1 MDFRLFVLYVIEK
14 EGFVVYCSVCEDT
27 MKKIASLVLFGLLSP
42 FLLFSQGETSNWFF
56 GNGAG
61 IRFNNDGSVS
71 NAFKSK
77 LETLEGCATISDTF
91 GDLLFYTDGI
101 TVYNKNHD
109 IMLNGEDLYG
119 DPSSTQSAM
128 IVPKPEDPELFFIF
142 TVDTSPFEGDPDY
155 GLNYSIV
162 DITQDN
168 GMGAVVQKNVPLL
181 EDCSEKIT
189 AIIKNCFEQSIWV
202 VTLASQN
209 GASGVLNTFYA
220 FEVNTTGVLNSP
232 VKTTFSNLQ
241 IEDPRGY
248 LKFSPDGTKLAI
260 ANFTDGLFLYD
271 FDETTGVI
279 VNQQLITIPGVNKN
293 PYGLEFSP
301 NSKLLYVHATNEVGQ
316 SINHTSSLLQF
327 DITSADIDA
336 SLVELDNRSIF
347 RGALQQGENGKI
359 YRTIT
364 NSYNEG
370 TPYLGVIN
378 NPNELGMASNY
389 NHNAVNLNGKNAM
402 QGLPPFIQSF
412 FGNTDLIQNTNGTTS
427 STLTLCSGEP
437 LVLEADSI
445 PGATYF
451 WEKDGI
457 PIVSADTHTY
467 SLNSTS
473 ETDSGRYSVEI
484 ISSDPLECPII
495 GESLI
500 NVLPI
505 PDPNLVLT
513 QCDVGPD
520 DPTDGITFINLDE
533 INDNVDLNFFFYE
546 SLADRNADSPLSN
559 SQSYQNTQPFNQVLY
574 YKVVNTLGCTNLGE
588 LNIEVTPSAV
598 VPSIFSPI
606 YTCDDSP
613 LDGVLESS
621 FDLEAIAAN
630 YADPLTNIKLYES
643 ISDAAAQINEIS
655 EFSLTTTSTTL
666 YARVSEGNVCLGIET
681 IDLIVNPSPIPA
693 MEETYV
699 LCTERGTAL
708 LEGPEGFDSYRWF
721 KKTGSG
727 LIDLGSGQNI
737 SLTELGFYELETSY
751 IFNINGT
758 EIRCGNKVRFQLV
771 PSTRAVINDIEIRDF
786 AANNTIE
793 VSVSGE
799 GNYEFSMDGI
809 NYQDSPYFSNV
820 LPGFARVYVKD
831 TKGCGVT
838 QKEIAVMGYPKFFT
852 PNGDGIN
859 DYWQLTGFNEQFQS
873 NAFVGIYDRY
883 GTFVTQIP
891 TQDIGWNGN
900 VNTKIMPADDYWF
913 RVELEDGREFQG
925 HFTLKR

>member
-1 MDFRLFVLYVIEK
+1 
-14 EGFVVYCSVCEDT
+14 
-27 MKKIASLVLFGLLSP
+27 MKKFATIVLFGLLFP
-42 FLLFSQGETSNWFF
+42 FLLFSQGETSNWYF

-61 IRFNNDGSVS
+61 IRFNNDGSVT
-71 NAFKSK
+71 NAQKSK

-91 GDLLFYTDGI
+91 GGLLFYTDGI
-101 TVYNKNHD
+101 TVYNQKHE
-109 IMLNGEDLYG
+109 IMLNGEALFG
-119 DPSSTQSAM
+119 DPSSTQSAL
-128 IVPKPEDPELFFIF
+128 IVPKPEDPELFIIF

-155 GLNYSIV
+155 GLNYSVV
-162 DITQDN
+162 DITEDN
-168 GMGAVVQKNVPLL
+168 GLGAVIQKNVPLL

-189 AIIKNCFEQSIWV
+189 AVIKNCFEQSIWV

-209 GASGVLNTFYA
+209 GTSGVLNTFYA
-220 FEVNTTGVLNSP
+220 FEVNATGVLNSP

-260 ANFTDGLFLYD
+260 ANFNDGLILYD
-271 FDETTGVI
+271 FDVTTGNVT
-279 VNQQLITIPGVNKN
+279 NQQFINIPGVNKN
-293 PYGLEFSP
+293 SYGLEFSP
-301 NSKLLYVHATNEVGQ
+301 NSTLLYVHATNEIGGAG
-316 SINHTSSLLQF
+316 NHASSLLQF

-336 SLVELDNRSIF
+336 SLVELDNRPIY

-364 NSYNEG
+364 SSYNEG

-378 NPNELGMASNY
+378 NPNEVGSAANY
-389 NHNAVNLNGKNAM
+389 IHNAVNLNGKNAM

-412 FGNTDLIQNTNGTTS
+412 FGSTDLVKNTNGTTS
-427 STLTLCSGEP
+427 STQTLCSGEP

-451 WEKDGI
+451 WEKDGF
-457 PIVSADTHTY
+457 PIATANTY
-467 SLNSTS
+467 MYTLNTTS
-473 ETDSGRYSVEI
+473 ETDSGKYSVEI
-484 ISSDPLECPII
+484 ISADPLECPII

-500 NVLPI
+500 NILPI
-505 PDPNLVLT
+505 PDPNLVLS
-513 QCDVGPD
+513 QCDIGPD
-520 DPTDGITFINLDE
+520 DPTDGITLINLDE
-533 INDNVDLNFFFYE
+533 INDNADLNFYFYE
-546 SLADRNADSPLSN
+546 SIADRNIDNPLTN

-574 YKVVNTLGCTNLGE
+574 YKVINTLGCTNLGE
-588 LNIEVTPSAV
+588 ITIEVTPSAI
-598 VPSIFSPI
+598 VPSSISPI

-613 LDGVLESS
+613 LDGVLESN

-630 YADPLTNIKLYES
+630 YTDPLTTVKLYAS
-643 ISDAAAQINEIS
+643 IGDAAAQINEIS

-666 YARVSEGNVCLGIET
+666 FARLSEGNLCLGIEA
-681 IDLIVNPSPIPA
+681 IDLIVNPSPVPA

-699 LCTERGTAL
+699 LCTDSGAVL
-708 LEGPEGFDSYRWF
+708 LEGPGGFDSYRWF

-727 LIDLGSGQNI
+727 MIDLGNGQEI

-751 IFNINGT
+751 VYNINGT
-758 EIRCGNKVRFQLV
+758 EISCGNSVSFRLV

-799 GNYEFSMDGI
+799 GNYEFSIDGA
-809 NYQDSPYFSNV
+809 NYQQIPYFSNV
-820 LPGFARVYVKD
+820 LPGFLRVYVRD
-831 TKGCGVT
+831 MRGCGVT
-838 QKEIAVMGYPKFFT
+838 QKEISVMGYPKFFT
-852 PNGDGIN
+852 PNGDGVN
-859 DYWQLTGFNEQFQS
+859 DFWQLTGFNEQFQS
-873 NAFVGIYDRY
+873 DAFVGIYDRY

-900 VNTKIMPADDYWF
+900 VSSKIMPADDYWF
-913 RVELEDGREFQG
+913 RVELEDGRVFQG

>member
-1 MDFRLFVLYVIEK
+1 
-14 EGFVVYCSVCEDT
+14 
-27 MKKIASLVLFGLLSP
+27 MKKIASFVLFGLLSP

-61 IRFNNDGSVS
+61 IRFNNDGSVT
-71 NAFKSK
+71 NAKKSK
-77 LETLEGCATISDTF
+77 LETLEGCATISDAF
-91 GDLLFYTDGI
+91 GGLLFYTDGI
-101 TVYNKNHD
+101 TVYNKNHE
-109 IMLNGEDLYG
+109 IMFNGEDLFG
-119 DPSSTQSAM
+119 DSSSTQSAM

-168 GMGAVVQKNVPLL
+168 GKGAVVQKNVPLL

-189 AIIKNCFEQSIWV
+189 AVIKNCFEQSIWV

-220 FEVNTTGVLNSP
+220 YEVNATGVLTTP

-260 ANFTDGLFLYD
+260 ANFTDGLHLYD
-271 FDETTGVI
+271 FDESTGVI
-279 VNQQLITIPGVNKN
+279 SNQQFISIPGANTN

-301 NSKLLYVHATNEVGQ
+301 NSRLLYVHATNEIGGAG
-316 SINHTSSLLQF
+316 NHASSLLQF

-336 SLVELDNRSIF
+336 SFVELDNRPIF

-364 NSYNEG
+364 SSYNKG

-378 NPNELGMASNY
+378 NPNEIGLAANY
-389 NHNAVNLNGKNAM
+389 MHNAVNLNGKNAM

-412 FGNTDLIQNTNGTTS
+412 FGSTDLVRNTNGTTS

-445 PGATYF
+445 LGATYF

-457 PIVSADTHTY
+457 PIVTADTHMITI
-467 SLNSTS
+467 NTAS
-473 ETDSGRYSVEI
+473 ETDSGKYSVEI
-484 ISSDPLECPII
+484 ISSDPMECPII

-500 NVLPI
+500 NILPI
-505 PDPNLVLT
+505 PDPNLVLS
-513 QCDVGPD
+513 QCDIGPD
-520 DPTDGITFINLDE
+520 DPSDGITLINLDE
-533 INDNVDLNFFFYE
+533 INDNADLNFFFYQ
-546 SLADRNADSPLSN
+546 SLADRNVDSPITN

-574 YKVVNTLGCTNLGE
+574 YKVVNSLGCTNLGE
-588 LNIEVTPSAV
+588 LTLEVIPSAV
-598 VPSIFSPI
+598 VPSVFGPI
-606 YTCDDSP
+606 YTCDASP
-613 LDGVLESS
+613 LDGLLESS
-621 FDLEAIAAN
+621 FNLEAIAEN
-630 YADPLTNIKLYES
+630 YSDPFTTVKLYAS
-643 ISDAAAQINEIS
+643 IGDAASQQNE
-655 EFSLTTTSTTL
+655 LTGFTLNTSSTTL
-666 YARVSEGNVCLGIET
+666 YARLSDGNVCLGIEA
-681 IDLIVNPSPIPA
+681 IELIVNPSPVPA

-699 LCTERGTAL
+699 LCTDGGAVL
-708 LEGPEGFDSYRWF
+708 LEGPDGFDSYRWF

-727 LIDLGSGQNI
+727 LIDLGSGQDIN
-737 SLTELGFYELETSY
+737 LTDLGYYELETSY
-751 IFNINGT
+751 VYNINGT
-758 EIRCGNKVRFQLV
+758 DISCGNSVSFQLV
-771 PSTRAVINDIEIRDF
+771 PSTRAVIDDIEIRDF

-809 NYQDSPYFSNV
+809 NYQESPNFSNV
-820 LPGFARVYVKD
+820 LPGFARIYVRD

-838 QKEIAVMGYPKFFT
+838 QREIAVMGYPKFFT

-859 DYWQLTGFNEQFQS
+859 DHWQLTGFNEQFQS

-891 TQDIGWNGN
+891 TEDIGWNGN
-900 VNTKIMPADDYWF
+900 VNSKVMPADDYWF
-913 RVELEDGREFQG
+913 RVQLEDGRDFKG
-925 HFTLKR
+925 HLTLKR